1 MAALGFE
8 ILVPPVP
15 SEGSIPYTITGA
27 ESQVVSFTLKPGQR
41 VTGEPGTML
50 LMSDNTSTD
59 VKFGGCQRCCTG
71 EAPCIVRFH
80 NEAATDGFVSL
91 TPNFPGK
98 VIPVQLRTVGGTFI
112 SQGGAYF
119 ASTGDVSVTA
129 DCDCCSCSCC
139 FGGMGMIRQKS
150 SGTGTL
156 FMTASGTVLTK
167 TLADGE
173 VLLVD
178 TNSVVGFQETV
189 KMGVK
194 SSGGCCNCCCG
205 GEGLFNT
212 RLTGPGMVVIQSM
225 SEGKYKRAVAPP
237 PPPPSAVGNA

>member
-15 SEGSIPYTITGA
+15 MEGAIPYTITGA
-27 ESQVVSFTLKPGQR
+27 ESQVISYTLKPGEK

-59 VKFGGCQRCCTG
+59 VKCGGCQRACTG
-71 EAPCIVRFH
+71 ESCCTVEFH
-80 NEAATDGFVSL
+80 NHANDDGFVSL

-98 VIPVQLRTVGGTFI
+98 VVPVQLPSVGGTFI
-112 SQGGAYF
+112 AQGGAYF
-119 ASTGDVSVTA
+119 ASTGDVDVSV

-139 FGGMGMIRQKS
+139 CGGMGMIRQKA
-150 SGTGTL
+150 SGNGTL

-178 TNSVVGFQETV
+178 TDSVVGFQESV
-189 KMGVK
+189 KLGVK
-194 SSGGCCNCCCG
+194 STGGCCNCCCG
-205 GEGLFNT
+205 GEGMFNT
-212 RLTGPGMVVIQSM
+212 ALTGPGMVVIQSM
-225 SEGKYKRAVAPP
+225 SEHKYKMAVAPP
-237 PPPPSAVGNA
+237 PPPSAAK